1 MVSSIS
7 KTFYD
12 KLPSKP
18 VLHSLEDFELEVKTA
33 SGTLV
38 NYLGYIEA
46 TIESKIF
53 SHGSVTTLFLVVPTT
68 EYRHNVPVLIGTN
81 VIREL
86 KENNIE
92 AEDTPDVWKSAFM
105 SVGSASVGIVTS
117 TQPVTLKPM
126 ESRTISGFVRK
137 TRNVDAAVTE
147 PIEDNFQQKSI
158 VCPRVVQLTN
168 SGKTARVPVKICN
181 ISAKV
186 VKIPARSE
194 ICQLNEVKVIRHA
207 DIGGDT
213 SIPEKAN
220 ESNISENFL
229 PDLKYHPVSHQQT
242 VPEKEKENT
251 LYDEYNIKQAY
262 GVDIEESE
270 LSTQQKQKVYNLFNK
285 WKSVFPKGPHNLGHT
300 TAVRHKIELTDNTP
314 FKEPYRRVPP
324 AIYNEVREHLQEML
338 KIGAIQE
345 SNSPWFSNVVI
356 VKKKDGTIR
365 F

>member
-1 MVSSIS
+1 MDKQMNMMQSLMDKMKELEKEIVNMKKENIEHERSEIPKEEEDINGDIDHTIYDVSSKDQNCPKRTILDRLVGSSNETTIQIEGVTSKALIDSGSMVSSIS

-33 SGTLV
+33 NGTLV

-46 TIESKIF
+46 TIESKTF

-68 EYRHNVPVLIGTN
+68 EYHHNVPVLIGTN

-92 AEDTPDVWKSAFM
+92 SEDTPDVWKSALM

-168 SGKTARVPVKICN
+168 SGKTARVPVRICN
-181 ISAKV
+181 ISAKIL
-186 VKIPARSE
+186 KLPARSE

-207 DIGGDT
+207 DIGSNT
-213 SIPEKAN
+213 SVSEKEN

-229 PDLKYHPVSHQQT
+229 PDLKDHPVSHQQ
-242 VPEKEKENT
+242 
-251 LYDEYNIKQAY
+251 
-262 GVDIEESE
+262 
-270 LSTQQKQKVYNLFNK
+270 ST
-285 WKSVFPKGPHNLGHT
+285 
-300 TAVRHKIELTDNTP
+300 
-314 FKEPYRRVPP
+314 
-324 AIYNEVREHLQEML
+324 
-338 KIGAIQE
+338 
-345 SNSPWFSNVVI
+345 
-356 VKKKDGTIR
+356 
-365 F
+365 